1 MVVRWWRPCA
11 CLRSAS
17 DAWSTSKTNQ
27 SAAIRRAPNQGS
39 HGQASIVD
47 RRSSDWSRCRR
58 LWLNEAVNKAAK
70 TDKVRE
76 ALAKLGVDPG
86 GGTPE
91 AFGALVRSETELWT
105 KVVKEAAIKIN
116 P

>member
-1 MVVRWWRPCA
+1 M
-11 CLRSAS
+11 
-17 DAWSTSKTNQ
+17 
-27 SAAIRRAPNQGS
+27 
-39 HGQASIVD
+39 
-47 RRSSDWSRCRR
+47 
-58 LWLNEAVNKAAK
+58 
-70 TDKVRE
+70 RE